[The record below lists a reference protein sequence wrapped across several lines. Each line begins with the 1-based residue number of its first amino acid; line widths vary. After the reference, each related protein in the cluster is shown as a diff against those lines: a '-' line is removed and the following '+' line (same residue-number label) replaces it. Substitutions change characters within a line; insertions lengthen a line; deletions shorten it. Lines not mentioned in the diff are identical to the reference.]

1 VDGEF
6 RLLDFGS
13 LDSFLL
19 TGETLHEASIPIMK
33 PRLPS
38 ADAIYPY
45 LKQIDESRVY
55 SNYGPL
61 HTLLTERL
69 ASYFAVL
76 PSQLLVLTN
85 GTVALQGA
93 IATSTSSGS
102 CWSLPS
108 WTFVATAQAIVATG
122 NSCYFLDI
130 EQDTWALGRPDFSDV
145 DGCIAVAPFGDR
157 LDIDPM
163 FRNQFSINKPLVI
176 DAASC
181 FDAYKDISLP
191 TDPSTA
197 IMISLHATKLVS
209 TGEGGILI
217 ASEDWIT
224 EIKKWSNF
232 GFLGDRIARGVATN
246 TKASEYQAAVG
257 LASLDEWRLMRASWV
272 DRISAIKRAVE
283 HSNWKL
289 QPAVDKGYV
298 TSTCIAQFD
307 SAQSKQIVTKM
318 FSKHGISTRNWWG
331 DGVHMMPAFADTSS
345 DILTNT
351 KRIAETTLGIPCFS
365 DISDEEVDLLG
376 RALNE
381 ARMELLSLTD

>member
-1 VDGEF
+1 
-6 RLLDFGS
+6 
-13 LDSFLL
+13 
-19 TGETLHEASIPIMK
+19 MK

-69 ASYFAVL
+69 ASYFAVS

-85 GTVALQGA
+85 GTMALQGA

-108 WTFVATAQAIVATG
+108 WTFVATAQAIAATG

-130 EQDTWALGRPDFSDV
+130 EQDTWALARPNFSDV

-157 LDIDPM
+157 LDIDHM
-163 FRNQFSINKPLVI
+163 FRNQFSLNKPLVI
-176 DAASC
+176 DAAGC
-181 FDAYKDISLP
+181 FDAYKDISSP

-232 GFLGDRIARGVATN
+232 GFLGDRVARGVATN
-246 TKASEYQAAVG
+246 TKASEYQAAIG

-272 DRISAIKRAVE
+272 DRISAIKRVVE
-283 HSNWKL
+283 HSNWRL
-289 QPAVDKGYV
+289 QPAVDKGYA
-298 TSTCIAQFD
+298 TSTCIVQFD
-307 SAQSKQIVTKM
+307 SAQSKQIVTKT
-318 FSKHGISTRNWWG
+318 FSKYGISTRNWWG

-351 KRIAETTLGIPCFS
+351 QRIAETTLGIPCFS

-381 ARMELLSLTD
+381 ARMELFSLTD